1 MSTYLLDASV
11 LIAFAIEEHDNHDQ
25 AVAWVRGID
34 RFAVCPIVEGAL
46 VRSLIR
52 LGGHSRMARETAREV
67 RSMARCEFWPDS
79 VSYADVPLDHVQGHG
94 QVTDAYL
101 AALAA
106 SRGALLATL
115 DQGLAATLP
124 ERVHLIA

>member
-1 MSTYLLDASV
+1 MSTYLLDANV
-11 LIAFAIEEHDNHDQ
+11 LISLMLVRHVHHGR
-25 AVAWVRGID
+25 VRAWMRGID
-34 RFAVCPIVEGAL
+34 RFAICPIVEGAL
-46 VRSLIR
+46 VRSLVR
-52 LGGHSRMARETAREV
+52 LGEHPQTAKEMLSTV
-67 RSMARCEFWPDS
+67 RSIPRCEFWADS
-79 VSYADVPLDHVQGHG
+79 ISYVEISVDHIQGHG